1 MYSKGNFLNAQRP
14 KMILLTVCL
23 CLGSLVMCEVIDP
36 LIVGDDSWNMSYQ
49 EGALQQSHLDEHDD
63 DFVLMEDA
71 IGRTKAI
78 SDNKNRSA
86 RIPGVSL
93 SLSPLLPPPKAA

>member
-1 MYSKGNFLNAQRP
+1 MYSKGNFLYMQRP

-23 CLGSLVMCEVIDP
+23 CLASLVMCEVIDT
-36 LIVGDDSWNMSYQ
+36 LIVGDNNWNMSYQ
-49 EGALQQSHLDEHDD
+49 GGTLQQSHLDEHDD

-71 IGRTKAI
+71 VGSTKAF
-78 SDNKNRSA
+78 SDNENRAA

-93 SLSPLLPPPKAA
+93 SLSPSLPPPKAA